1 MVWIEGSF
9 RVGEERKNNDVVMR
23 ELPSL
28 QQVKKDIKIRVGE
41 RDYVILNKETVV
53 PINKRL
59 VRWRDEIL
67 NRNGW
72 LKRKRMYW
80 VLCMRM
86 RR

>member
-1 MVWIEGSF
+1 MVWIEGPL
-9 RVGEERKNNDVVMR
+9 RLGEERKNNAVVIR

-41 RDYVILNKETVV
+41 RDYVLLNKETVV

-80 VLCMRM
+80 VS
-86 RR
+86 

>member
-9 RVGEERKNNDVVMR
+9 RVGEERKNNDVVIR

-41 RDYVILNKETVV
+41 RDYVLLNKETVV

-59 VRWRDEIL
+59 VRWRYEIL

-80 VLCMRM
+80 VSCMRM